1 MNDKNYKMLL
11 AIGEVDEKY
20 VKEAEADTRGLRHT
34 ALATAASFIVMIG
47 LALHLFIPFAPV
59 AADVSEYSGSP
70 YFSLI
75 ESIENYLVEFKQP
88 IHKNN
93 FEKLLSNLSDT
104 FTSDDYYSTPESD
117 PAADSVG
124 DSYVEVTDN
133 QVEGV
138 VEADLFKMTDKYIF
152 RLDRSGERLYVYSV
166 DKENSEQINCVYLP
180 SLRGLSK
187 WDGYGKAQM
196 LLSADCNTLLVIKPY
211 VELDG
216 KRCLGVAL
224 LDVDDVKDISLKS
237 SVAIQGTLNTCR
249 LVDGKLLLVSDYYF
263 NDRRVDY
270 NDPKTFVPSIDC
282 GNGFI
287 PLDVSDIIFT
297 SDVDSIKYST
307 VALLDA
313 QSLEVLDTKAALDF
327 DSNIYVSGENMY
339 ITRECERTYRT
350 NEKWYDLC
358 ISDTTDI
365 AILDYSDGKLEY
377 EGTITVKGSIDNQYN
392 LDERDGYLR
401 AVTSTRDTYVNNG
414 ILANTKLKEN
424 VSLYVFDLADR
435 SLAYSVE
442 DFAIEGERATAVRF
456 DGDMLYVCSAEVVSY
471 KDPVYF
477 FDLSDYENITSTDTG
492 VIDGFSSSLID
503 LCDGFLLGIGVENDG
518 LNKVE
523 IYKEDGGKVTSVDK
537 FLFGGGY
544 SSDYKAYLVN
554 REACLF
560 GLAVEASPFNRIRY
574 LLFEFDGTRINN
586 IVNLLLDRSAH
597 YSRFCDDVRAV
608 YRDGYLYI
616 TSSDDLKVV
625 KVEE

>member
-1 MNDKNYKMLL
+1 M
-11 AIGEVDEKY
+11 
-20 VKEAEADTRGLRHT
+20 
-34 ALATAASFIVMIG
+34 
-47 LALHLFIPFAPV
+47 
-59 AADVSEYSGSP
+59 
-70 YFSLI
+70 
-75 ESIENYLVEFKQP
+75 
-88 IHKNN
+88 
-93 FEKLLSNLSDT
+93 
-104 FTSDDYYSTPESD
+104 
-117 PAADSVG
+117 
-124 DSYVEVTDN
+124 
-133 QVEGV
+133 
-138 VEADLFKMTDKYIF
+138 
-152 RLDRSGERLYVYSV
+152 
-166 DKENSEQINCVYLP
+166 
-180 SLRGLSK
+180 SK
-187 WDGYGKAQM
+187 WDGYSRAQL
-196 LLSADCNTLLVIKPY
+196 LLSEDCSTLLVIKPY
-211 VELDG
+211 VDLDN
-216 KRCLGVAL
+216 KQYLGVAS
-224 LDVDDVKDISLKS
+224 LDVSDVKHISLKS
-237 SVAIQGTLNTCR
+237 SVTVQGTLNTCR
-249 LVDGKLLLVSDYYF
+249 LIEGKLLLVSDYYF

-270 NDPKTFVPSIDC
+270 NDPKTFIPSIDC

-327 DSNIYVSGENMY
+327 DSNIYVSGENVY

-435 SLAYSVE
+435 SVAYSVE
-442 DFAIEGERATAVRF
+442 NFAIEGEEATAVRF
-456 DGDMLYVCSAEVVSY
+456 DGDLLYVCTADVVTLS
-471 KDPVYF
+471 DPVYF

-492 VIDGFSSSLID
+492 IIDGFSSSLID
-503 LCDGFLLGIGVENDG
+503 LGEGFLLGIGVEDDG

-523 IYKEDGGKVTSVDK
+523 IYKEDGGKVSSVDK

>member
-1 MNDKNYKMLL
+1 MNERNYRMLL
-11 AIGEVDEKY
+11 AIGCADEEY
-20 VKEAEADTRGLRHT
+20 VKEADADIRGVRRKVF
-34 ALATAASFIVMIG
+34 AIAASFLIMIG
-47 LALHLFIPFAPV
+47 IALYLFIPFAPV
-59 AADVSEYSGSP
+59 TADVSGYSDSS
-70 YFSLI
+70 YFHLI
-75 ESIENYLVEFKQP
+75 DSIENYLVKFKQP
-88 IHKNN
+88 IYKNN

-117 PAADSVG
+117 PTADSVG
-124 DSYVEVTDN
+124 GGYVEVTDN

-166 DKENSEQINCVYLP
+166 DKENSELVSCVYLP

-249 LVDGKLLLVSDYYF
+249 LVDGKLLIVSDYYF

-270 NDPKTFVPSIDC
+270 NDPKTFVPSIDH

-327 DSNIYVSGENMY
+327 DSNIYVSGENVY
-339 ITRECERTYRT
+339 IPRECMRTYRT
-350 NEKWYDLC
+350 NEKGYDLC

-377 EGTITVKGSIDNQYN
+377 EGTITVKGSIDDQYN

-492 VIDGFSSSLID
+492 IIDGFSSSLID
-503 LCDGFLLGIGVENDG
+503 LGEGFLLGIGVEDDWH
-518 LNKVE
+518 NKVE

-537 FLFGGGY
+537 FLFGGRY

-554 REACLF
+554 RDENLF
-560 GLAVEASPFNRIRY
+560 GFAFEAGFYDRIRY
-574 LLFEFDGTRINN
+574 LLFEFDGNELKNT
-586 IVNLLLDRSAH
+586 VNLLLDRSAR
-597 YSRFCDDVRAV
+597 YSDYCDDVRSV

-616 TSSDDLKVV
+616 TSSDELF
-625 KVEE
+625 VERVE